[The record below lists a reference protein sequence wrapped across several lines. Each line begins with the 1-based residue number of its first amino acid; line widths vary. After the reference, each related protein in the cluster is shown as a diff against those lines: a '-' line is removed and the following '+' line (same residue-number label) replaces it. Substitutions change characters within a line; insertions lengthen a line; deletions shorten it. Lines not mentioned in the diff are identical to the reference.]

1 MYWRSQPIPLSKRET
16 EYVRV
21 FALRRGMILSREDIN
36 ALVYKGK
43 LSYNQLNLISVTLH
57 RIRKKL
63 HTLNLPLSLCT
74 FKRRG
79 GWFMS

>member
-1 MYWRSQPIPLSKRET
+1 MYWQAKPIPLSKRET

-36 ALVYKGK
+36 ALVYDNK
-43 LSYNQLNLISVTLH
+43 LSHGQLNLISVTLH
-57 RIRKKL
+57 RIRKKIAAL
-63 HTLNLPLSLCT
+63 DLPLSLNT